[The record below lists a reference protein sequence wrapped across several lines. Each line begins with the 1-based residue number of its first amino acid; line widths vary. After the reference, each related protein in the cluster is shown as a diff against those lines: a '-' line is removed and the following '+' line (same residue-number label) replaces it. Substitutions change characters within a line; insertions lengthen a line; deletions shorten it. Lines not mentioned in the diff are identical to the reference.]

1 MITTTYDPQADAM
14 YIYLAPKGAKVVE
27 TREVEPGIHADVG
40 EDGKIVGIEVLDVST
55 RTDTQRFEKHAA

>member
-1 MITTTYDPQADAM
+1 M

-27 TREVEPGIHADVG
+27 TREVEPGIHAYVG
-40 EDGKIVGIEVLDVST
+40 EDGKIVRIEVLDVST